1 MSHIYLNS
9 SMLKQLNHTVQEYVS
24 DWMHSQQFHFNHT
37 KLAASPAAMKTN
49 STTFVVT
56 LAIAFVLYRWIFPAT
71 RKQKLSAVKFEL
83 SLPEAAQKHWKGKR
97 LQSFT
102 GTSTDPSQRI
112 QCYCPATGQVLG
124 SFPSMSELDID
135 NLVSKA
141 AKAQLK
147 WRKTSIEERIK
158 VLVSLQDHI
167 LENQDSIAR
176 VACRDSGKTMLDAS
190 MGEILVTLEKLQ
202 WIIKHGKKALQPSKR
217 PGPTNFFMKWYK
229 GAEVRY
235 EPLGVVGALVSW
247 NYPFHNLLGPII
259 AAIFTGNAIVIKC
272 SEQVVWSSE
281 VFIGMVKNCLEACGF
296 DPDLVQLCYCSPP
309 NANDNTANYYSSHPG
324 LKHLTF
330 IGSKPVAHHVL
341 AAASKSLTPV
351 CVELGGKDALICLD
365 SVKDLKAL
373 SSIIMRG
380 TFQSSGQNC
389 IGIERVIVSAKHY
402 KEMVGIL
409 EKRIGTLRLGSDIDN
424 LEDVDMGAM
433 ISDNRFEQLESMIQ
447 NAVGQ
452 GARLLHGGSRYKHPN
467 YPQGHYFQPTL
478 LVDVSPDMDIAQNE
492 VFGPVLT
499 VMRAEDTLD
508 CIRLANSAPFGLGG
522 SVFGNDYAEC
532 NYVANHLQTGNVAI
546 NDFATFYVCQL
557 PFGGIGGSGYG
568 KFGGEEGLT
577 GLCNAKSVCYDK
589 LPFVSTQIPKP
600 LDYPIKS
607 NRSAWKFVKSF
618 NTGSYTRSTWVR
630 IKSLLS
636 LAKNAN

>member
-1 MSHIYLNS
+1 MSQIYLNS
-9 SMLKQLNHTVQEYVS
+9 SMLRQLNHTVQAYFS
-24 DWMHSQQFHFNHT
+24 DWIKMQQLTFNHT
-37 KLAASPAAMKTN
+37 KLANSQAAMKTN
-49 STTFVVT
+49 STTFLVT
-56 LAIAFVLYRWIFPAT
+56 LLVAFVLYRWLFPACQ
-71 RKQKLSAVKFEL
+71 RVRQKPAKFEL
-83 SLPEAAQKHWKGKR
+83 PLPEAAQKNWKGKR
-97 LQSFT
+97 LFPASL
-102 GTSTDPSQRI
+102 SNSESPNRI
-112 QCYCPATGQVLG
+112 QCYCPATGQYLG
-124 SFPSMSELDID
+124 SYPSMTEQDID
-135 NLVSKA
+135 TLVSKA
-141 AKAQLK
+141 TKAQLK
-147 WRKTSIEERIK
+147 WRETSFEERIR
-158 VLVSLQDHI
+158 VLLSLQEYI
-167 LENQDSIAR
+167 IENQDSIAR

-202 WIIKHGKKALQPSKR
+202 WIIKNGQSALQPSKR
-217 PGPTNFFMKWYK
+217 SGPSNFFMKWYK

-281 VFIGMVKNCLEACGF
+281 FFAALCRKCLEANGF
-296 DPDLVQLCYCSPP
+296 DPDIIQLCYCSPP
-309 NANDNTANYYSSHPG
+309 SATDDAANYYSSHPG

-341 AAASKSLTPV
+341 TAAAKSLTPV
-351 CVELGGKDALICLD
+351 VVELGGKDALIALD
-365 SVKDLKAL
+365 SVKDINAL

-389 IGIERVIVSAKHY
+389 IGIERVIVSAQNYDKLVSLL
-402 KEMVGIL
+402 EQRVGQ
-409 EKRIGTLRLGSDIDN
+409 LRLGSDIDN

-433 ISDNRFEQLESMIQ
+433 ISDNRFEQLENMIKD
-447 NAVGQ
+447 AVAK
-452 GARLLHGGSRYKHPN
+452 GARLLHGGSRYTHPN

-478 LVDVSPDMDIAQNE
+478 LVDVTPNMEIAQNE
-492 VFGPVLT
+492 VFGPILT
-499 VMRAEDTLD
+499 VMRASDTND

-532 NYVANHLQTGNVAI
+532 NYVANHLNTGNVAI

-557 PFGGIGGSGYG
+557 PFGGINGSGYG

-589 LPFVSTQIPKP
+589 LPFISTQIPKP

-607 NRSAWKFVKSF
+607 NASAWNFVKSL
-618 NTGSYTRSTWVR
+618 NTGAYTTSTWKR
-630 IKSLLS
+630 IKSVIS
-636 LAKNAN
+636 LAKEA

>member
-1 MSHIYLNS
+1 
-9 SMLKQLNHTVQEYVS
+9 MLQQLNHTVQAYVS
-24 DWMHSQQFHFNHT
+24 DWIKMQQVNFNNT
-37 KLAASPAAMKTN
+37 KLASSSAAMKTN
-49 STTFVVT
+49 STTFLVT
-56 LAIAFVLYRWIFPAT
+56 LGVAYVLYRWLFPASG
-71 RKQKLSAVKFEL
+71 KVKPHPVKFEL
-83 SLPEAAQKHWKGKR
+83 ALPEAAQKNWKGKR
-97 LQSFT
+97 LFPASL
-102 GTSTDPSQRI
+102 SSSESPDRI
-112 QCYCPATGQVLG
+112 QCYCPATGQFLG
-124 SFPSMSELDID
+124 SYPSMNEDDID
-135 NLVSKA
+135 QLVSKA
-141 AKAQLK
+141 TEAQVKWAKTTL
-147 WRKTSIEERIK
+147 EERTR
-158 VLVSLQDHI
+158 VLVSLQDYI

-202 WIIKHGKKALQPSKR
+202 WIIKNGEKALQPSKR
-217 PGPTNFFMKWYK
+217 SGPTNFFMKWYK

-247 NYPFHNLLGPII
+247 NYPFHNLLGPIM

-281 VFIGMVKNCLEACGF
+281 FFASMCKKCLESNGF
-296 DPDLVQLCYCSPP
+296 DPNLIQLCYCRPP
-309 NANDNTANYYSSHPG
+309 SATDNAANHYSSHPG

-351 CVELGGKDALICLD
+351 VVELGGKDALIALD
-365 SVKDLKAL
+365 SVKDLPAL

-389 IGIERVIVSAKHY
+389 IGIERVIVSAKNY
-402 KEMVGIL
+402 DELVSIL
-409 EKRIGTLRLGSDIDN
+409 EKRVGQLRLGSDIDN

-433 ISDNRFEQLESMIQ
+433 ISDNRFEELERMVQDAIK
-447 NAVGQ
+447 Q

-478 LVDVSPDMDIAQNE
+478 LVDVTPLMEIAQNE
-492 VFGPVLT
+492 VFGPIMT
-499 VMRAEDTLD
+499 VMRAEDTQD

-522 SVFGNDYAEC
+522 SVFGSDYAEC
-532 NYVANHLQTGNVAI
+532 NYVANHLTTGNVAI

-557 PFGGIGGSGYG
+557 PFGGINGSGYG

-577 GLCNAKSVCYDK
+577 GLCNAKSICYDR
-589 LPFVSTQIPKP
+589 LPFISTQIPKP

-607 NRSAWKFVKSF
+607 NTSAWKFVKSF
-618 NTGSYTRSTWVR
+618 NTGAYTNSTWTR
-630 IKSLLS
+630 IKSLFD